1 MRYLGLSPFLMGSK
15 LRMPALFSPKA
26 SWHYRIDKI
35 PSFKRLSQ
43 KPSGKFN
50 RLMRKHI
57 VSIVGRPNVGKST
70 LFNRLCRKRSAIVDA
85 VEGITRDRKYED
97 VEWGGKVFKLVDTGG
112 IVFDSGETLN
122 KMIRHQALL
131 AIDESDLILFMVDAH
146 TGTTDVDKEIAKI
159 LYPHRDKVMLVA
171 NKADNEK
178 FEWEL
183 YDFLQLGLGDPF
195 PISAQQGRNTGNFLD
210 ELLSLIPETQSAY
223 EKEESELTR
232 IAVVGKPNVGKSSI
246 VNLMLG
252 SEKQIVTD
260 IPGTTRDAVDS
271 KFRYHGQDYI
281 LVDTAGLRRKAKVA
295 YGVEYYSVMR
305 TIEAVDRSDMV
316 VLVLAAN
323 EEISEQDQKIASYAK
338 RRMKEIM
345 VVFNKWDLVEKD
357 TKTTGR
363 FIADLHD
370 KMSFLQYA
378 PVQFI
383 SAKTGQRINRIME
396 TIVMIE
402 QESEKRISTSEL
414 NSFMETVVERRPPT
428 HSTGRHVTIHYVT
441 QAAIKPPTFV
451 FFCNKPAL
459 VSENYR
465 RYLHNRIREMFGF
478 EGVSIKLI
486 FKGKKEEEPIE

>member
-1 MRYLGLSPFLMGSK
+1 M
-15 LRMPALFSPKA
+15 FSGKA
-26 SWHYRIDKI
+26 SRYSGIDKI
-35 PSFKRLSQ
+35 PSLKRLSQ
-43 KPSGKFN
+43 KSPGKFN

-97 VEWGGKVFKLVDTGG
+97 VEWCGKVFKLVDTGG
-112 IVFDSGETLN
+112 IVFDSDESLN
-122 KMIRHQALL
+122 KIIRHQAIL
-131 AIDESDLILFMVDAH
+131 AIDESDLILFLVDAQ
-146 TGTTDVDKEIAKI
+146 TGTTDVDLEIAKI

-171 NKADNEK
+171 NKADSEK
-178 FEWEL
+178 YEWEL
-183 YDFLQLGLGDPF
+183 YDFLQLGLGEPF

-210 ELLSLIPETQSAY
+210 EVLSMIPETQSAF
-223 EKEESELTR
+223 EEEESELTR
-232 IAVVGKPNVGKSSI
+232 IAVVGRPNVGKSSI

-271 KFRYHGQDYI
+271 QFRYHGKDYI
-281 LVDTAGLRRKAKVA
+281 LVDTAGLRRKNKVA

-305 TIEAVDRSDMV
+305 TIEAVDRSDVV
-316 VLVLAAN
+316 VLVLAAD

-338 RRMKEIM
+338 RRTKEIM

-357 TKTTGR
+357 SKSTGK
-363 FIADLHD
+363 FIANLHD

-396 TIVMIE
+396 TIVKIE
-402 QESEKRISTSEL
+402 EESKKRIPTSEL
-414 NSFMETVVERRPPT
+414 NRFMETVVEKRPPT
-428 HSTGRHVTIHYVT
+428 HSSGRHVKIHYVT
-441 QAAIKPPTFV
+441 QAAVKPPTFV
-451 FFCNKPAL
+451 FFCNRPAL

-465 RYLHNRIREMFGF
+465 RFLNNRIREIFGF

-486 FKGKKEEEPIE
+486 FKGRKEGDPIE